1 MTRMIFK
8 QSKLD
13 HEEIAFVAS
22 CVNEPDS
29 DSAML
34 FGESSAYEKLMDYFQ
49 DEMPLGVS
57 QGDTGEPD
65 MWIIDYLA
73 TCI

>member
-1 MTRMIFK
+1 METT
-8 QSKLD
+8 
-13 HEEIAFVAS
+13 
-22 CVNEPDS
+22 
-29 DSAML
+29 
-34 FGESSAYEKLMDYFQ
+34 AYEKLMVYFQ
-49 DEMPLGVS
+49 DEMPMGVS